1 MPTSNAEL
9 NKAPALRISHIVR
22 GRRKEGN
29 RVKYFVDPEGHKHD
43 RAIPEDVVLK
53 RWRKRTMASHSFHGF
68 RLGPN
73 TWKAIAHTF
82 GTFSPKLLDMPVKEI
97 AAKISSSQPDRIEKH
112 LWLPEAKS
120 LWLMCQAIGAER
132 LEQILRRHTA
142 RDRQGRFGTPDLF
155 LYAIKSGNSKP
166 SFYRMVEVKKP
177 FEEVSA
183 DQKEEIEF
191 LRSIG
196 VPARVLRLIER

>member
-1 MPTSNAEL
+1 MAQCNSEV

-22 GRRKEGN
+22 GRINEGT

-73 TWKAIAHTF
+73 TWKAIVHTF
-82 GTFSPKLLDMPVKEI
+82 GTFSPKLLDMPVEEI

-112 LWLPEAKS
+112 LRLPEAKS

-132 LEQILRRHTA
+132 LEQILCRHTA
-142 RDRQGRFGTPDLF
+142 PDREGRFGTPDLF
-155 LYAIKSGNSKP
+155 LYAIKTGGPKP

-177 FEEVSA
+177 RERVSA
-183 DQKEEIEF
+183 DQHEEIEF